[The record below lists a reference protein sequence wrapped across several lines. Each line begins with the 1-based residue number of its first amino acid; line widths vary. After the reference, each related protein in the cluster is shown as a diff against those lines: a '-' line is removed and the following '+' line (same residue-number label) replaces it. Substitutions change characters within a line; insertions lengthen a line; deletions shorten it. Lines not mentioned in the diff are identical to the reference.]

1 MATAF
6 VITTATNTVLL
17 GPDRSG
23 TASFTVTNQTG
34 RAVLA
39 RSTLVAI
46 DPTQAGW
53 LTLGGTAERN
63 YPIGGTEQITV
74 SVTVPPE
81 AAEGRY
87 PFRLDVVSVVLP
99 DEDWAQGPVVAFE
112 VPATPDLPPVIKPP
126 PAEPRGYRETLLG
139 AFGGAVPLGGIGVA
153 LGIIV
158 WVTSDTSGNDPGSDL
173 GSVIGALIGALILGT
188 LVAFLGMWIGST
200 AGAGLLLRARHFR
213 EPWRTAL
220 PIALLFPIWTIAV
233 FVILL
238 NLADAIG
245 IDSGP
250 LGLIVALL
258 AAAISIAGP
267 ALAGRAWARWRMT
280 GGL

>member
-17 GPDRSG
+17 GSDRTG

-34 RAVLA
+34 RPVRA

-53 LTLGGTAERN
+53 LNLGGTAERD

-74 SVTVPPE
+74 SVAVPPE
-81 AAEGRY
+81 ATGGRY

-112 VPATPDLPPVIKPP
+112 VPATPVPPPVIPTPP
-126 PAEPRGYRETLLG
+126 PEPRGYLETLLG
-139 AFGGAVPLGGIGVA
+139 AFAGAIPLGGIGIAIGIILLSTADTRDTDLGTA
-153 LGIIV
+153 LGAII
-158 WVTSDTSGNDPGSDL
+158 G
-173 GSVIGALIGALILGT
+173 GAIVGAFL
-188 LVAFLGMWIGST
+188 AFLGMWIGST
-200 AGAGLLLRARHFR
+200 AGVGLLLRIRRFR
-213 EPWRTAL
+213 DPWRTAL
-220 PIALLFPIWTIAV
+220 PLALLFPVWTILV
-233 FVILL
+233 FVVLL
-238 NLADAIG
+238 TLADAIN
-245 IDSGP
+245 IDSGA
-250 LGLIVALL
+250 LGVIVLIL
-258 AAAISIAGP
+258 AVVISIAGP